1 MVFPIHLSNNQLSSN
16 SQNAITLAKAKQLGE
31 FKLGKVIYSNYE
43 AVYLIETK
51 NAELIKNNKKIP
63 TNQSQRILLKN
74 KEEQNKYLVYSNLRK
89 KGLVPKTGMK
99 FGADFRVYEKN
110 KHHATYLVSITT
122 EKSKLEIKE
131 LLSKTRISHSTAKKL
146 LIAVIDSQEDVTY
159 VEADWKR
166 L

>member
-1 MVFPIHLSNNQLSSN
+1 MVFPIHLTGNQLSSN
-16 SQNAITLAKAKQLGE
+16 SQNAITLAKSKALGE
-31 FKLGKVIYSNYE
+31 FKQGKVIYSNYE
-43 AVYLIETK
+43 ALYLIENK
-51 NAELIKNNKKIP
+51 NAELIKTNKKIP
-63 TNQSQRILLKN
+63 ANQSQGILLKN
-74 KEEQNKYLVYSNLRK
+74 KEEQNKYLVYLDLRK

-110 KHHATYLVSITT
+110 KSHATYLVFITT

-159 VEADWKR
+159 IEADWKR